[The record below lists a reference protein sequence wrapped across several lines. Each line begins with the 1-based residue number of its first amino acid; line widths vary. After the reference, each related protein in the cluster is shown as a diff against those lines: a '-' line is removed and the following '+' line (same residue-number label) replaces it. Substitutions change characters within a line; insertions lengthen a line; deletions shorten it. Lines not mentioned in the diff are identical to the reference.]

1 MIMGKYINEQKF
13 ILFILFLGA
22 LILRLPAIGSP
33 LAGDE
38 AITFNHYVH
47 LNIFEILFNYP
58 DSNQHSLFSILSN
71 FSLLLFGEHEI
82 AFRLPSLVTGVL
94 AIPLAYCTCRSLGI
108 SQSISITSSLF
119 LALYVPHIAYSQEG
133 RGYALTVFLA
143 LCLIYSSIH
152 ILGSQ
157 RLWIWALSL
166 ILSATGLV
174 ITLPSNVFFV
184 VGGVAF
190 CWILRI
196 FENSQV
202 PTNQKP
208 HSCYLTPYLLSFF
221 LIAVYL
227 IINLEDLQLSAQAN
241 SRGNFQWVHFKG
253 IAEFLVS
260 PWGIWLY
267 PIFIVGFFSNLKKD
281 IRYAIFALILIPAAL
296 SLVTGIIGFARIY
309 IYLAP
314 FILMMVSIGIISLI
328 DTIRSSNKNLGYIV
342 SAFTF
347 IWLIY
352 LPISSLPLYYSQRM
366 QYGNGYMKDA
376 IKIREHFNNEPLNIL
391 PVITNTATGRSI
403 LIHYLGEN
411 ISKRIRLISA
421 GKKIERILFISQNDT
436 PPNEYQLD
444 QVFNDVGF
452 NIPQKSIKLIK
463 SFNSFQVFE
472 WDVRLSRLSPG
483 NLDLDHESQLAGL
496 NQSIQTYSIEKP
508 RAVGNTSLL
517 INNPSLPSVSPT
529 VFIGFPN
536 TFDVDTDGKE
546 GFILSAFIKA
556 SLHKTLFRT
565 MMVNK
570 DASKIPSAY
579 LNRYLEPHDSDFE
592 GRSKGGKWEM
602 TFLLSSIG
610 VGKRSLRE
618 IIETSEKKTLIDG
631 VQTYIIQ

>member
-13 ILFILFLGA
+13 IFFILFLGA

-47 LNIFEILFNYP
+47 LSIFEILFNYP

-82 AFRLPSLVTGVL
+82 AFRLPSLVTGIL

-108 SQSISITSSLF
+108 SQSISIASSLF
-119 LALYVPHIAYSQEG
+119 LALYVPHIVYSQEG

-143 LCLIYSSIH
+143 LCLVYSSIQL
-152 ILGSQ
+152 LGSQ
-157 RLWIWALSL
+157 RLLIWGLSL
-166 ILSATGLV
+166 ILSATCLV
-174 ITLPSNVFFV
+174 LTLPSNIFFV
-184 VGGVAF
+184 VGTAVF
-190 CWILRI
+190 CWVLRI

-202 PTNQKP
+202 ATNQKP
-208 HSCYLTPYLLSFF
+208 HSCYLMPYLLSFF

-241 SRGNFQWVHFKG
+241 SRGTVQWVHFEE

-267 PIFIVGFFSNLKKD
+267 PIFIVGFFSNLKKN
-281 IRYAIFALILIPAAL
+281 IRYAIFALVLIPAVL
-296 SLVTGIIGFARIY
+296 SLVTGIIGFARVY

-314 FILMMVSIGIISLI
+314 FIFMMVSIGIFSLV
-328 DTIRSSNKNLGYIV
+328 DTIRSRNKNLGYIIFA
-342 SAFTF
+342 STL
-347 IWLIY
+347 IWLVY
-352 LPISSLPLYYSQRM
+352 QPISSLPLYYSQRM

-376 IKIREHFNNEPLNIL
+376 IKLREYFSNEPLNIL
-391 PVITNTATGRSI
+391 PVITNAATGRSI

-411 ISKRIRLISA
+411 ISKRMRLISA
-421 GKKIERILFISQNDT
+421 GKKIEKILFVSQKDT
-436 PPNEYQLD
+436 SPSEYQFR
-444 QVFNDVGF
+444 QVFNDAKF
-452 NIPQKSIKLIK
+452 NIPRKSIKLIK

-472 WDVRLSRLSPG
+472 WDVRFSRLNPD
-483 NLDLDHESQLAGL
+483 NIDLDHESQVAGL

-508 RAVGNTSLL
+508 RAVGYTSLL
-517 INNPSLPSVSPT
+517 ISNPSLPSISPT
-529 VFIGFPN
+529 VFIGFPEI
-536 TFDVDTDGKE
+536 FDVDTDGKE
-546 GFILSAFIKA
+546 GFILNIFIKA

-579 LNRYLEPHDSDFE
+579 LNPFLETRDSDFE
-592 GRSKGGKWEM
+592 RISKGGKWEM
-602 TFLLSSIG
+602 SFLLSSIG

-631 VQTYIIQ
+631 VQTYIIK